1 MKKILLSIGVCLV
14 SIGTLSAQQN
24 EIFVK
29 DNAAIG
35 GFDAVAYF
43 KESKSVKGLAE
54 FSVSYKGANWFFAS
68 QANAD
73 LFKAT
78 PEKYEPQYGG
88 YCAFGCSGGYKA
100 KTSPDA
106 WTIVGDKLY
115 LNYNT
120 DVRNE
125 WNKDQQGYIRKAGS
139 NWPEVKIKRY
149 LQQA

>member
-1 MKKILLSIGVCLV
+1 MKNFLLSIGVSLV
-14 SIGTLSAQQN
+14 TIGSLSAQQN

-35 GFDAVAYF
+35 GYDAVAYF
-43 KESKSVKGLAE
+43 KDNKPVKGLAE

-68 QANAD
+68 KTNAD

-88 YCAFGCSGGYKA
+88 YCAYGCSQGHKA

-106 WTIVGDKLY
+106 WTIVNGKLY
-115 LNYNT
+115 LNYNA
-120 DVRNE
+120 DVKAM
-125 WNKDQQGYIRKAGS
+125 WSKDQQGYIKKADD
-139 NWPEVKIKRY
+139 NWPKVKEEKFP
-149 LQQA
+149 